1 VKDNGSASGTNIAT
15 LTPTVGESFE
25 SGVATYLLYTPFAYV
40 IFIGNAT
47 TLKWRVLDSSYPDI
61 PMNIPPTP
69 PTPGTLGGV
78 TGSLTNLTVSGL
90 TSLGNSSN
98 TGNLGVAGT
107 TTLASVSATNIN
119 FTGGLYSN
127 GVIFSG
133 GSASPNFSTISTI
146 GQAAFYSSVQIQG
159 GLSVFSSLTARNI
172 NFTGLLTSNGTTFS
186 GTPAG
191 INSAGSIGIGAAA
204 GATTLLVTGTQ
215 SNTGT
220 LGVAGATTLSGTL
233 GVTGLTTLV
242 NSSNTGTLGVAG
254 NATVTG
260 TLAVT
265 GGFTGRL
272 INDSWIYSTDGVPRF
287 LFYGSSSSVYRSF
300 DRHDFRNS
308 ADTVIVNIDNAGNLT
323 ANGLMANGTFL
334 VSLGGLYFQNNNNP
348 GGAFAYSNGYNSTAS
363 INAAGYIVSSMGYM
377 TQSDKRIKK
386 NIKPATDSL
395 DIINNLTFVTYD
407 YIDEISHAPVKHG
420 LIAQELQKVYPQAVN
435 KNKGIIPSVMSI
447 ATYTQQDKNV
457 IITSVLPTGFSVN
470 DKVRLFINTDSNIDT
485 ADYIYDTNVLEI
497 ISDTQFIVAPWE
509 KFELEKQ
516 MLIYGKEVDDLLA
529 IDKPLIGIL
538 AARACQTLSGQVS
551 TLQKE
556 SSQLSTITG
565 QQVST
570 LQSEVQSQASTI
582 AGLQATITTILEKY
596 PV

>member
-1 VKDNGSASGTNIAT
+1 MSLVVVNVSAGPSVVTLPSISSVPGRILTVKDNGSASATNIAT

-146 GQAAFYSSVQIQG
+146 GQAAFYSSVQVQG
-159 GLSVFSSLTARNI
+159 SLSVFSSLTARNI

-323 ANGLMANGTFL
+323 ANG
-334 VSLGGLYFQNNNNP
+334 
-348 GGAFAYSNGYNSTAS
+348 S
-363 INAAGYIVSSMGYM
+363 ITGSS
-377 TQSDKRIKK
+377 KNFRIDH
-386 NIKPATDSL
+386 P
-395 DIINNLTFVTYD
+395 
-407 YIDEISHAPVKHG
+407 
-420 LIAQELQKVYPQAVN
+420 
-435 KNKGIIPSVMSI
+435 
-447 ATYTQQDKNV
+447 
-457 IITSVLPTGFSVN
+457 
-470 DKVRLFINTDSNIDT
+470 
-485 ADYIYDTNVLEI
+485 
-497 ISDTQFIVAPWE
+497 
-509 KFELEKQ
+509 
-516 MLIYGKEVDDLLA
+516 
-529 IDKPLIGIL
+529 
-538 AARACQTLSGQVS
+538 TLSGC
-551 TLQKE
+551 TLTHASIEGPRYDLIYRNRKQLVNGIAEVDIEKE
-556 SSQLSTITG
+556 STSNGATMTAGTFDALATNPQVFLQNNDSFDRVKGHVSSQMLFIECENSNSSAFVDWMVTAERHDPHVVDSEVTDANGFLVLERYTSNIPALLSTDAPDAPTD
-565 QQVST
+565 
-570 LQSEVQSQASTI
+570 AP
-582 AGLQATITTILEKY
+582 ADAPDAPDAPDAATDAPDAATDAPADAPDAPADAPDAPADAATDA
-596 PV
+596 PDAPADAATDAPTDSV